1 LKQGEANVV
10 MVADGVKNKLD
21 DIKSKLPEGM
31 DLKVIYDQST
41 SIKAGITD
49 LIREGLTGAVLCFFV
64 LYAFLGDWKTSVV
77 VITVIPTS
85 ILITIILLFASG
97 ITINTISLAGLV
109 VGIGLLTDGAIVIIE
124 NITRHKKEGMAF
136 FDAAVI
142 GTTEL
147 IGAITSSVFTSI
159 VVFLPLVFV
168 IGIIGQV
175 FKDLSLSIVYTHIA
189 SLLVYFTLL
198 PMLASMIPLSTRG
211 EGRRTKDEGRS
222 KRGEGRETNDEGHH
236 TKDEGRRTKGENFI
250 EDAASIVPAN
260 EVSGRP
266 SSFVKEGHGRF
277 YFSIRDN
284 TALLYLYSNMSMLF
298 KKVGETAKRFNEGY
312 NYVLDWA
319 FKNQLRTVVYAFIAC
334 VLSLILLLFLPREM
348 FPKVDHGQFL
358 INLRMPVGSK
368 LSITNQTALLIE
380 SELMKIPEVEHKT
393 TTVGSVAKEGLQP
406 LAANEAQIVVD
417 LKEKRRRKQDEIE
430 QDLKSRLDKAD
441 LMGGKIL
448 FSEQGGQF
456 SVIGGGGSP
465 VVIEVKGYDM
475 KTLNTISEELKAGL
489 KEIKG
494 VYNIDSTLK
503 LNAMEIGIDVNRDK
517 LASYSLSTTDLART
531 ILTAVKGNVASKL
544 REEGKEIDIRVQLS
558 EKDRKNQNSLY
569 SLLVTSPLKLD
580 VPLAAIARIDSR
592 LGPSEILHYDQQRTV
607 LVTAGLFK
615 KSIDDVRPAINKI
628 IAGERK
634 LHPEF
639 SFELT
644 GEATNLA
651 ESFNSLKIILLL
663 SILLVYMIMAAQFES
678 FWQPLLIMFTI
689 PLSLIGMGPALFIT
703 GNSISV
709 MAGIG
714 LILLNGIVVA
724 NGIVLIDFA
733 NQEMEKGK
741 SLKDA
746 LWSACHIRMRPI
758 MMTAFTT
765 VLGLMPVAIGFGKEA
780 QMQAPMAI
788 VVISGFLVSTCLT
801 LVVLPTIY
809 LLVEDKVFKR
819 NILWHKQ

>member
-1 LKQGEANVV
+1 
-10 MVADGVKNKLD
+10 
-21 DIKSKLPEGM
+21 
-31 DLKVIYDQST
+31 
-41 SIKAGITD
+41 
-49 LIREGLTGAVLCFFV
+49 
-64 LYAFLGDWKTSVV
+64 
-77 VITVIPTS
+77 
-85 ILITIILLFASG
+85 
-97 ITINTISLAGLV
+97 
-109 VGIGLLTDGAIVIIE
+109 
-124 NITRHKKEGMAF
+124 
-136 FDAAVI
+136 
-142 GTTEL
+142 
-147 IGAITSSVFTSI
+147 
-159 VVFLPLVFV
+159 
-168 IGIIGQV
+168 
-175 FKDLSLSIVYTHIA
+175 
-189 SLLVYFTLL
+189 
-198 PMLASMIPLSTRG
+198 
-211 EGRRTKDEGRS
+211 
-222 KRGEGRETNDEGHH
+222 
-236 TKDEGRRTKGENFI
+236 
-250 EDAASIVPAN
+250 
-260 EVSGRP
+260 
-266 SSFVKEGHGRF
+266 
-277 YFSIRDN
+277 
-284 TALLYLYSNMSMLF
+284 
-298 KKVGETAKRFNEGY
+298 
-312 NYVLDWA
+312 
-319 FKNQLRTVVYAFIAC
+319 
-334 VLSLILLLFLPREM
+334 
-348 FPKVDHGQFL
+348 
-358 INLRMPVGSK
+358 
-368 LSITNQTALLIE
+368 
-380 SELMKIPEVEHKT
+380 
-393 TTVGSVAKEGLQP
+393 
-406 LAANEAQIVVD
+406 
-417 LKEKRRRKQDEIE
+417 
-430 QDLKSRLDKAD
+430 
-441 LMGGKIL
+441 
-448 FSEQGGQF
+448 
-456 SVIGGGGSP
+456 
-465 VVIEVKGYDM
+465 M